1 MTMMKK
7 TKSVIAGLAAS
18 LALMGGAQASELKPV
33 KMCAFM
39 LMGEGGPEHQM
50 LADYQAAALDWGVKL
65 ELKPYMNENIVVE
78 ELKAGVCDV
87 ANMTGMQARSF
98 NKFTGT
104 LDSPGSIPTYDHLKM
119 VIQTLAKPSAAR
131 FMKDGEFEVVG
142 IQTGGAI
149 FLYTNDRK
157 IESMS
162 DLAGKKMGI
171 LDSMPEM
178 RQIVSDMGMTPVSS
192 TVTNIFQKFNNGVID
207 VTGGPAIVY
216 DMMELYKGMEPDG
229 GILEAP
235 LVQGN
240 IQFIARSSALPE
252 GFAQKSREYFA
263 GNFDTSIEIIREA
276 EENIPKKWWI
286 PIPEGR
292 EPELHAQTRKVR
304 LAFRDQGVYDPKM
317 LTLLRKIR
325 CKKDPTRAECTSEN
339 AE

>member
-1 MTMMKK
+1 MKLMQK
-7 TKSVIAGLAAS
+7 TKRVIAGAVAGLVFATGVQAAD
-18 LALMGGAQASELKPV
+18 LKPV

-50 LADYQAAALDWGVKL
+50 LADYQAAALNWGVKI

-78 ELKAGVCDV
+78 ELKAGVCDI

-104 LDSPGSIPTYDHLKM
+104 LDSPGAIPTYDHLKM
-119 VIQTLAKPSAAR
+119 VVQTLAKPSAAKY
-131 FMKDGEFEVVG
+131 MKDGDFEIVG

-149 FLYTNDRK
+149 YLYTNDRK

-216 DMMELYKGMEPDG
+216 DMMELYKGMEPNG

-240 IQFIARSSALPE
+240 VQFVARSSALPE

-263 GNFDTSIEIIREA
+263 GNFDASIEFIREA

-325 CKKDPTRAECTSEN
+325 CKKEPTRAECTSKN